1 MNGVNH
7 PYHVS
12 VNVIYPTSNTPA
24 PSVLSVSQ
32 LNRLARSLLEENF
45 PAVLV
50 EGEISNLSVPASGHW
65 YLTLKDQNAQVRC
78 AMFRNRNMLLRMR
91 PKDGMQVLVKA
102 RLSLYEG
109 RGDYQLLL
117 EHMEETGAGAL
128 RRNFEILKARLQHE
142 GLFAPEK
149 KKQIPALP
157 LHIAVITSPTGA
169 AILDIISVMK
179 RRFPAAVITII
190 PVPVQGVTAA
200 GEIIKALE
208 LVNARAGCL
217 ADVEV
222 ILLSRG
228 GGSLEDLWSFNDE
241 GLARAIFASLLPVVS
256 AVGHDSDFTIADFV
270 ADIRAAT
277 PSAAAELLTQ
287 HQDEW
292 RQLLQRQ
299 EMRLSTHIQARLQ
312 DLQKQLNTLR
322 KQLTHP
328 GRRLQ
333 EQAQRL
339 DEMEMRSRRAIRVHL
354 QTIKQNIALLNA
366 RLVNN
371 SPRNKLQQKQQLLR
385 HLQQRLGATIAGNLQ
400 RLRMQIREQSRALQT
415 VSPLAT
421 LARGYT
427 ITTSEKGTVITSYE
441 QVGPGATIRSRL
453 ANGEIVSKVLEIRPG
468 NADREDV

>member
-1 MNGVNH
+1 M
-7 PYHVS
+7 
-12 VNVIYPTSNTPA
+12 A
-24 PSVLSVSQ
+24 
-32 LNRLARSLLEENF
+32 RLLLEENF
-45 PAVLV
+45 PTVLV
-50 EGEISNLSVPASGHW
+50 EGEISNLSIPASGHW

-128 RRNFEILKARLQHE
+128 RRNFEILKARLQAE
-142 GLFAPEK
+142 GLFALERK
-149 KKQIPALP
+149 KNIPTLP
-157 LHIAVITSPTGA
+157 LHIAVITSRTGA
-169 AILDIISVMK
+169 AILDIISVFK
-179 RRFPAAVITII
+179 RRFPATVLTII
-190 PVPVQGVTAA
+190 PVAVQGTAA
-200 GEIIKALE
+200 AAEIIRALQ
-208 LVNARAGCL
+208 LVNTRAGCL

-241 GLARAIFASLLPVVS
+241 GLARAIFASVLPVVS

-277 PSAAAELLTQ
+277 PSAAAELLSQ

-292 RQLLQRQ
+292 RQLLQRK
-299 EMRLSTHIQARLQ
+299 EMQLLAHIEAKLQSLQQRLLH
-312 DLQKQLNTLR
+312 LR
-322 KQLTHP
+322 KQLRHP

-339 DEMEMRSRRAIRVHL
+339 DEMEMRIRRAIRMRL
-354 QTIKQNIALLNA
+354 QTLQQKTALLQA
-366 RLVNN
+366 GLLNN
-371 SPRNKLQQKQQLLR
+371 SPQNALQQKRQQLQ
-385 HLQQRLGATIAGNLQ
+385 HLKQRLGSAITGQLQ
-400 RLRMQIREQSRALQT
+400 HRQMQVREQSRALHT

-421 LARGYT
+421 LARGYA
-427 ITTSEKGTVITSYE
+427 IATTAEGAVITSYD
-441 QVGPGATIRSRL
+441 QIGPDATIHTRL
-453 ANGEIVSKVLEIRPG
+453 AAGKIISKVLETMPG
-468 NADREDV
+468 DAEHEKA

>member
-1 MNGVNH
+1 M
-7 PYHVS
+7 
-12 VNVIYPTSNTPA
+12 
-24 PSVLSVSQ
+24 
-32 LNRLARSLLEENF
+32 LLEENF
-45 PAVLV
+45 PTVLV
-50 EGEISNLSVPASGHW
+50 EGEISNLSIPASGHW

-91 PKDGMQVLVKA
+91 PKDGMQVVVKA

-128 RRNFEILKARLQHE
+128 RRNFEILKARLQAE
-142 GLFAPEK
+142 GLFATER

-169 AILDIISVMK
+169 AILDIISVLK
-179 RRFPAAVITII
+179 RRFPAIAITII
-190 PVPVQGVTAA
+190 PVAVQGTLAA
-200 GEIIKALE
+200 EEIIKAIG
-208 LVNARAGCL
+208 LVNARTGCL

-241 GLARAIFASLLPVVS
+241 GLARAIHASLLPVVS

-277 PSAAAELLTQ
+277 PSAAAELLSQ

-292 RQLLQRQ
+292 RQLLQRNEARMFAQ
-299 EMRLSTHIQARLQ
+299 MQATLEELQQRLLR
-312 DLQKQLNTLR
+312 LR
-322 KQLTHP
+322 KQLRHP

-339 DEMEMRSRRAIRVHL
+339 DEMEMRGRRAIGMRI
-354 QTIKQNIALLNA
+354 QTMKQKVALLHAGLLRNGPQNA
-366 RLVNN
+366 
-371 SPRNKLQQKQQLLR
+371 LQQKQQLLH
-385 HLQQRLGATIAGNLQ
+385 HLQKRLKSAIAGQLQ
-400 RLRMQIREQSRALQT
+400 HLQMQVREQSRALQT

-421 LARGYT
+421 LARGYA
-427 ITTSEKGTVITSYE
+427 ITTTHEGAVVTSYE
-441 QVGPGATIRSRL
+441 QIEPGATIHTRL
-453 ANGEIVSKVLEIRPG
+453 ANGEIRSKVLQTATG
-468 NADREDV
+468 NAETDKA

>member
-1 MNGVNH
+1 MPV
-7 PYHVS
+7 
-12 VNVIYPTSNTPA
+12 VNVIYPSTTKPA
-24 PSVLSVSQ
+24 QSVLSVSQ
-32 LNRLARSLLEENF
+32 LNRMARSLLEENF

-50 EGEISNLSVPASGHW
+50 EGEISNLSIPASGHW

-91 PKDGMQVLVKA
+91 PKDGMQVVVKA

-128 RRNFEILKARLQHE
+128 RRNFEILKARLQAE
-142 GLFAPEK
+142 GLFSVER
-149 KKQIPALP
+149 KKQIPVLP

-169 AILDIISVMK
+169 AILDIISVLK
-179 RRFPAAVITII
+179 RRFPATVITII
-190 PVPVQGVTAA
+190 PVSVQGTSSA
-200 GEIIKALE
+200 GEIINALQ
-208 LVNARAGCL
+208 LVNARTGCL

-222 ILLSRG
+222 ILLTRG

-241 GLARAIFASLLPVVS
+241 GLARAIFGSLLPVVS

-277 PSAAAELLTQ
+277 PSAAAELLSQ

-292 RQLLQRQ
+292 RQLLLRK
-299 EMRLSTHIQARLQ
+299 EIRMLNCMRAKLEEQQHRL
-312 DLQKQLNTLR
+312 TRLR
-322 KQLTHP
+322 KQLRHP

-339 DEMEMRSRRAIRVHL
+339 DEMEMRSRRAIRTHM
-354 QTIKQNIALLNA
+354 QSMKQKIALLHAGLLHNGPQNA
-366 RLVNN
+366 
-371 SPRNKLQQKQQLLR
+371 LQQKQQLLR
-385 HLQQRLGATIAGNLQ
+385 HLQKRLGSAIAVHLQ
-400 RLRMQIREQSRALQT
+400 HLQMQVREQSRALQT

-421 LARGYT
+421 LARGYA
-427 ITTSEKGTVITSYE
+427 ITTTADGSVVTSYE
-441 QVGPGATIRSRL
+441 QVEPGATIHTRL
-453 ANGEIVSKVLEIRPG
+453 ADGEIISRVLETAAG
-468 NADREDV
+468 DMGKEKT